1 MLKQIT
7 YWVKVYGSGG
17 NPDQRAVQD
26 FVDCETTEV
35 LSTFRAEL
43 MGISLGK
50 ADEKTL
56 DQVVGNKRKVL
67 YNSYQEW
74 AKLMLMWLAAY
85 MKK

>member
-7 YWVKVYGSGG
+7 YWVKTYASGG
-17 NPDQRAVQD
+17 NPDQRSVQD

-35 LSTFRAEL
+35 LNTFRAEL

-50 ADEKTL
+50 VDEKIL
-56 DQVVGNKRKVL
+56 DQMVGTKRKVL

-85 MKK
+85 VKK